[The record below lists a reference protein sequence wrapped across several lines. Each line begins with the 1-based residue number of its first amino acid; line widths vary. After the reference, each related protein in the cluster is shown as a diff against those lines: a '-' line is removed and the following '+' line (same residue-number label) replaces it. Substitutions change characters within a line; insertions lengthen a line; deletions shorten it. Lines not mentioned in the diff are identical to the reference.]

1 MNYLM
6 LLKKRAPSVLRKIPY
21 KAIFIWGTIVVV
33 GAVTVLLSAVAVDFL
48 GDRDGLVRALE
59 REKQWLQGIG
69 QEKPRPPILIL
80 SRDGEVMGEFVPV
93 RGSRISLNSCKT
105 DMGWLKKAVVS
116 AEDRE
121 FYDHSGI
128 SLRGIARAMI
138 NNVLAFS
145 VREGGGSITQQLARN
160 LFTDHSPTLYRK
172 IYETFAAF
180 QIESMLNKE
189 EILCLY
195 LNRIYMG
202 EGRVGAEEASWFYF
216 RKPPQKLDAAE
227 AAMIVG
233 LFPSPVRYSPLN
245 NIELSVKK
253 QNLVLDAMEE
263 QEVITAEERKKTMD
277 AFQRRYQVSLTEKDP
292 HPGLIGAY
300 GASRDFRRNDAPAAN
315 EAAKSFL
322 YETVPEEI
330 IRQGGLKIYTTIDLK
345 KQRAALYAVR
355 KTVDGLRETVA
366 ANAQKAGLSPGL
378 ARNLN
383 GVTISMAVPSGEIT
397 AMVGGF
403 AVSEGWN
410 QTSRIYK
417 MQRQP
422 GSALKGFLYAV
433 AMDREILKPDSKVL
447 DRRLNFD
454 GYSPGNWYGHYKG
467 EMPLRRAVAL
477 SVNTVAVSTLHE
489 LGVDYFRDRLTQA
502 LEMSYHEA
510 SERFQ
515 GGLSLAL
522 GTGELTPMELLR
534 LYGMIL
540 NEGNLIRPRLI
551 TRIEDAQGTVQWEAP
566 VGQQAVSVLSP
577 ESAAAA
583 IWLMEA
589 VVDEV
594 EDGTAGWIGKRR
606 QRDEKFLPFPIA
618 GKSGTVQTPA
628 AIKRKYPGMPGSRD
642 AWFVG
647 LVPGEVTVVWVGHD
661 NGVPFPGGGSS
672 TAGAIWADFAG
683 ASFRGLRGNFP
694 EVPDVEEEEPVVE
707 EETTPVPFLN
717 PHDETHLPDS
727 PERLDGDGETP
738 GRADHFFTP

>member
-1 MNYLM
+1 MNYL
-6 LLKKRAPSVLRKIPY
+6 LLIKERTPSVLRKIPF
-21 KAIFIWGTIVVV
+21 KAILLWGSIAVV
-33 GAVTVLLSAVAVDFL
+33 ALVTVLVSAVAVDFL
-48 GDRDGLVRALE
+48 GDRDGLVQALD
-59 REKQWLQGIG
+59 REKQWLQGVG
-69 QEKPRPPILIL
+69 QEKPRPAILIL
-80 SRDGEVMGEFVPV
+80 ARNGEVIGEFVPV
-93 RGSRISLNSCKT
+93 RGSRISLESCKA
-105 DMGWLKKAVVS
+105 DLGWLKKAVVS

-138 NNVLAFS
+138 NNILAFS

-180 QIESMLNKE
+180 QIESMMNKE

-245 NIELSVKK
+245 DIVLSTKK
-253 QNLVLDAMEE
+253 QNLVLDAMQE
-263 QEVITAEERKKTMD
+263 QGEITEEERED
-277 AFQRRYQVSLTEKDP
+277 AMKAFSRRYELSLEEENP
-292 HPGLIGAY
+292 HSGLIGAY

-330 IRQGGLKIYTTIDLK
+330 ISQGGLKIYTTIDIE
-345 KQRAALYAVR
+345 KQRQALKAVR
-355 KTVDGLRETVA
+355 STVDGIREQVENSA
-366 ANAQKAGLSPGL
+366 RKAGLETRL
-378 ARNLN
+378 ANGIN
-383 GVTISMAVPSGEIT
+383 GVTISMSVPGGEIT
-397 AMVGGF
+397 SMVGGY
-403 AVSEGWN
+403 AVKEGWT
-410 QTSRIYK
+410 QAKRIYD
-417 MQRQP
+417 MRRQP

-433 AMDREILKPDSKVL
+433 ALDKEILKPDSQVV
-447 DRRLNFD
+447 DRRLDYD

-489 LGVDYFRDRLTQA
+489 MGVSYFRDRLTQA
-502 LEMSYHEA
+502 LELSYHDA
-510 SERFQ
+510 SDRFE

-540 NEGNLIRPRLI
+540 NEGNMIRPRLI
-551 TRIEDAQGTVQWEAP
+551 TRIEDAQGTVQWE
-566 VGQQAVSVLSP
+566 VIKETEKVSVLSS
-577 ESAAAA
+577 EAAASA
-583 IWLMEA
+583 IWLMQA

-594 EDGTAGWIGKRR
+594 EDGTAGWMGKRKKK
-606 QRDEKFLPFPIA
+606 DKNFLPFPIA
-618 GKSGTVQTPA
+618 GKSGTVQTPPSTR
-628 AIKRKYPGMPGSRD
+628 RKYPGMPGSRD

-647 LVPGEVTVVWVGHD
+647 MVPGEVTVVWVGHD
-661 NGVPFPGGGSS
+661 DGVPFQGGGSS
-672 TAGAIWADFAG
+672 SAGAIWAEFANS
-683 ASFRGLRGNFP
+683 AYRGITAQF
-694 EVPDVEEEEPVVE
+694 PDVPELEKPEIVPEDSD
-707 EETTPVPFLN
+707 TPVPFLN

-727 PERLDGDGETP
+727 PERMDDGGETP

>member
-6 LLKKRAPSVLRKIPY
+6 LIKERTPSVLRKIPF
-21 KAIFIWGTIVVV
+21 KPILLWGSIAGT
-33 GAVTVLLSAVAVDFL
+33 ALVTLLVSFVAVDFL
-48 GDRDGLVRALE
+48 GDREGLVQALN

-69 QEKPRPPILIL
+69 QEKPRPPIFTLAKN
-80 SRDGEVMGEFVPV
+80 GEVIGEFVPV
-93 RGSRISLNSCKT
+93 RGSRISLESCKSE
-105 DMGWLKKAVVS
+105 MGWLKKAVVS

-138 NNVLAFS
+138 NNILAFS

-180 QIESMLNKE
+180 QIESMMDKE

-216 RKPPQKLDAAE
+216 RKPPQNLDAAE

-245 NIELSVKK
+245 DIVLSTKK

-263 QEVITAEERKKTMD
+263 QEEITAEERKKAMD
-277 AFQRRYQVSLTEKDP
+277 SFARRYELSLDEKNP
-292 HPGLIGAY
+292 HSGLIGAY
-300 GASRDFRRNDAPAAN
+300 GASRDFRKNDAPAAN

-322 YETVPEEI
+322 YENVPEEI
-330 IRQGGLKIYTTIDLK
+330 ISQGGLKVYTTIDIN
-345 KQRAALYAVR
+345 KQRQALKAVR
-355 KTVDGLRETVA
+355 KTVDGVREQVEQ
-366 ANAQKAGLSPGL
+366 NALKAGLE
-378 ARNLN
+378 ARLGNGIN
-383 GVTISMAVPSGEIT
+383 GVSISMAVPGGEIT
-397 AMVGGF
+397 AMVGGY
-403 AVSEGWN
+403 AVKEGWT
-410 QTSRIYK
+410 QAKRIYD
-417 MQRQP
+417 MRRQP

-433 AMDREILKPDSKVL
+433 AMDREVLKPDSTVV

-454 GYSPGNWYGHYKG
+454 GYSPRNWYGHYKG

-477 SVNTVAVSTLHE
+477 SVNTVAVSTLHD
-489 LGVDYFRDRLTQA
+489 LGVSYFRDRLTQA
-502 LEMSYHEA
+502 LELSYHDA
-510 SERFQ
+510 SDRFE

-540 NEGNLIRPRLI
+540 NQGNLIRPRLI
-551 TRIEDAQGTVQWEAP
+551 TRIEDAQGTVQWEAYSDTE
-566 VGQQAVSVLSP
+566 QVSVLSP

-583 IWLMEA
+583 IWLMQA

-594 EDGTAGWIGKRR
+594 EQGTAGWIGKRR
-606 QRDEKFLPFPIA
+606 QKDKDFLPFPIA

-628 AIKRKYPGMPGSRD
+628 STRKKYPGMPGSRD

-661 NGVPFPGGGSS
+661 DGVPFPGGGSS
-672 TAGAIWADFAG
+672 TTGAIWADFAG
-683 ASFRGLRGNFP
+683 SAYKGIREKF
-694 EVPDVEEEEPVVE
+694 PDVPIEEPEPVS
-707 EETTPVPFLN
+707 EETDTPVPFLN
-717 PHDETHLPDS
+717 PHDESHLPDS
-727 PERLDGDGETP
+727 PERLEGDGETP